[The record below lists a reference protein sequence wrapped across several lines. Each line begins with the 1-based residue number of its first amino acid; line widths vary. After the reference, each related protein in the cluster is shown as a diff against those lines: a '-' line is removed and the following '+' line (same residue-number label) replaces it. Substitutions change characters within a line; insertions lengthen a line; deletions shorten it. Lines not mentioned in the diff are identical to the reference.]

1 MELKCGKCG
10 LYVCYTGDLEKM
22 PNFCPMRDE
31 KEIYDETI
39 EKYESYEP
47 VRNLALNSARTEAKG
62 YLKWTRVE
70 ETIEFAKL
78 CNFKKIGV
86 AFCIGLRNEARILV
100 DVLEKNGFDVYSVA
114 CKTGSIPKEKIG
126 IKKDELV
133 RPGTYEVICN
143 PIAQAMLLNKAKTE
157 LNVVFG
163 LCVGHD
169 TLFIMH
175 SNAPVTC
182 LVAKDRVLAHNPIG
196 AIYASAHYY
205 KKKLYEQ
212 HKR

>member
-10 LYVCYTGDLEKM
+10 LYVCYTGNLEKM
-22 PNFCPMRDE
+22 PNFCPMNSE
-31 KEIYDETI
+31 GEIYNETI
-39 EKYESYEP
+39 ERYKEDKLI
-47 VRNLALNSARTEAKG
+47 RNLALNSARTEAKG
-62 YLKWTRVE
+62 YLRWTRVE
-70 ETIEFAKL
+70 ETIEFARF

-86 AFCIGLRNEARILV
+86 AFCIGLRNEAKILV

-114 CKTGSIPKEKIG
+114 CKTGSIPKEEIG
-126 IKKDELV
+126 LKEEELV

-143 PIAQAMLLNKAKTE
+143 PIAQAMLLNKAKTD

-196 AIYASAHYY
+196 AIYTTVHYY
-205 KKKLYEQ
+205 KEKLYEW
-212 HKR
+212 HKE